1 MSVLST
7 VECLVSPPYSLFKG
21 EEYGRRLKNL
31 GENVEMS
38 QKLRI
43 FAAEL
48 MCGPPHVFAG
58 HSRVVAVG

>member
-1 MSVLST
+1 MLCLTPVPLS
-7 VECLVSPPYSLFKG
+7 KG
-21 EEYGRRLKNL
+21 EGSEATKKNL
-31 GENVEMS
+31 GENAEMS

>member
-1 MSVLST
+1 
-7 VECLVSPPYSLFKG
+7 
-21 EEYGRRLKNL
+21 L

>member
-1 MSVLST
+1 MLCLTPVPLS
-7 VECLVSPPYSLFKG
+7 KG
-21 EEYGRRLKNL
+21 EGSEATKKNL